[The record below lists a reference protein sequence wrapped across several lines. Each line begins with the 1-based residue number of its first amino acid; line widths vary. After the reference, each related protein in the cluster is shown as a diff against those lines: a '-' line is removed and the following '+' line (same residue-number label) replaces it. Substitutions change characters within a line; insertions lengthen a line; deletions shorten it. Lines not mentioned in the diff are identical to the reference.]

1 MDLFNYNGTGNQD
14 PFEGMS
20 SDEILKAMEA
30 GLMTGMQYNDQLN
43 NGGGLKVESLDAVLK
58 NLENRLDQLVFWNEL
73 NKQKVENTVHQY
85 NQLYK
90 YGQEVGIFNLE
101 GETPTE
107 TDSIYRRKSIILK
120 FTGLTGQVT
129 HPAMLVKTVLASGLY
144 TKEVENKT
152 ILLQTLLDK
161 KVITADSSKDDIE
174 FDGVFAQ
181 HISGINDITGGMNG
195 KTSEQVLDAYFGD
208 VAVLNANGSVL
219 TDALV
224 EDAAQAV
231 VNDRNGVIDRI
242 VSSPVVFNNY
252 VKLFHESKRVV
263 VGMAGGVVGAT
274 MGQSVNDITTQF
286 GKVDIKA
293 DKFFD
298 WNEPVKLGRG
308 KTSQKAPDAPVADA
322 SAPITVD
329 TDAKG
334 MFGTLHAGNYYYAV
348 AAINRFGESEL
359 VLLNKEKAVQAVGAT
374 QSVSLKFTGAVSSAY
389 PETSYM
395 IYRTEVNP
403 ADLNTADFYPIFRV
417 SRTELA
423 AGWDG
428 AEAGSVKDRN
438 RIIAGTKSALVYFN
452 STDMIEYLEL
462 GGTMKLDY
470 AIVGPRRSFS
480 VLNYGTPVE
489 YQPGKIARIVNI
501 GKIGLPTE

>member
-181 HISGINDITGGMNG
+181 HISGINDITGGYRGPGEALYLDME
-195 KTSEQVLDAYFGD
+195 TIVLEEIEE
-208 VAVLNANGSVL
+208 NGSHTLRVGDASKDEGRLRPGSWPEQTSLPEGTYLAHIDESGNFHIGVVVSGTAEITRTGSEYTVTFDFTTSNGSKLSGTFSGQIPVRDMGMENIYTSL
-219 TDALV
+219 T
-224 EDAAQAV
+224 EDYVIPSVGGSTASARYYG
-231 VNDRNGVIDRI
+231 DRNWGITITWPVSADVVENFYIDLTGDSDDPSEGI
-242 VSSPVVFNNY
+242 P
-252 VKLFHESKRVV
+252 
-263 VGMAGGVVGAT
+263 AGTYNV
-274 MGQSVNDITTQF
+274 
-286 GKVDIKA
+286 
-293 DKFFD
+293 
-298 WNEPVKLGRG
+298 
-308 KTSQKAPDAPVADA
+308 
-322 SAPITVD
+322 
-329 TDAKG
+329 
-334 MFGTLHAGNYYYAV
+334 GNYYDRTDFTFMPAYDINDIYAV
-348 AAINRFGESEL
+348 FNREYTYWLRTSAGE
-359 VLLNKEKAVQAVGAT
+359 VTGQAPVIGG
-374 QSVSLKFTGAVSSAY
+374 SI
-389 PETSYM
+389 E
-395 IYRTEVNP
+395 
-403 ADLNTADFYPIFRV
+403 V
-417 SRTELA
+417 SRSGDDYTFTFNVT
-423 AGWDG
+423 DD
-428 AEAGSVKDRN
+428 DRN
-438 RIIAGTKSALVYFN
+438 AITGSWTGPV
-452 STDMIEYLEL
+452 TIEN
-462 GGTMKLDY
+462 
-470 AIVGPRRSFS
+470 A
-480 VLNYGTPVE
+480 N
-489 YQPGKIARIVNI
+489 
-501 GKIGLPTE
+501 

>member
-1 MDLFNYNGTGNQD
+1 MDLFNYTGTENANPLD
-14 PFEGMS
+14 SMS
-20 SDEILKAMEA
+20 SEDILKAMEA
-30 GLMTGMQYNDQLN
+30 GLLTGMQYDNQLN
-43 NGGGLKVESLDAVLK
+43 NGGGLKPESLDYVLK
-58 NLENRLDQLVFWNEL
+58 NLENRLDQLVFWNEMPR
-73 NKQKVENTVHQY
+73 QKIENTVHQY

-90 YGQEVGIFNLE
+90 YGQEVGIFNQE

-107 TDSIYRRKSIILK
+107 TDSIYRRKSIVVK
-120 FTGLTGQVT
+120 FTGVTGQVT
-129 HPAMLVKTVLASGLY
+129 HPGMIVKTVVGSLY

-152 ILLQTLLDK
+152 ILLQTILDK
-161 KVITADSSKDDIE
+161 KVVDANSQKVPEE

-181 HISGINDITGGMNG
+181 HVEGINDITGGLLG

-219 TDALV
+219 NDALV

-231 VNDRNGVIDRI
+231 VNDRNGIIDRI

-286 GKVDIKA
+286 GKVNIKS

-298 WNEPVKLGRG
+298 WNAPIKLGKG
-308 KTSQKAPDAPVADA
+308 KTSDKAPNAPVKDA
-322 SAPITVD
+322 TTPVAVAV
-329 TDAKG
+329 DAKG
-334 MFGTLHAGNYYYAV
+334 MFGSVHAGNYLYAV
-348 AAINRFGESEL
+348 TAKNRYGESEP
-359 VLLNKEKAVQAVGAT
+359 VLLTDADQAVGAT
-374 QSVSLKFTGAVSSAY
+374 QSVTLKFASSQSSAY
-389 PETSYM
+389 PETCYV
-395 IYRTEVNP
+395 IYRTEANP
-403 ADLNTADFYPIFRV
+403 VSKDVADFYPIFEV

-428 AEAGSVKDRN
+428 AEPGTVHDRN
-438 RIIAGTKSALVYFN
+438 RWIAGTKSALVYFN
-452 STDMIEYLEL
+452 GSEMMEYLEL

-489 YQPGKIARIVNI
+489 YMPGKIARIINI
-501 GKIGLPTE
+501 GKIGLPNT

>member
-1 MDLFNYNGTGNQD
+1 MDLYNYKGS
-14 PFEGMS
+14 EGANALENMS
-20 SDEILKAMEA
+20 SEEILKAMEA
-30 GLMTGMQYNDQLN
+30 GLLTGMQYDNQLN
-43 NGGGLKVESLDAVLK
+43 NGGGLKPESLDSVLK

-73 NKQKVENTVHQY
+73 GRQRIENTVHQY

-90 YGQEVGIFNLE
+90 YGQEVGIFNQE

-107 TDSIYRRKSIILK
+107 TDSIYRRKSIVVK
-120 FTGLTGQVT
+120 FTGVTGQVT
-129 HPAMLVKTVLASGLY
+129 HPGMIVKTVVGSLY

-161 KVITADSSKDDIE
+161 KVVTADSSKVAEE
-174 FDGVFAQ
+174 FDGIWAQ
-181 HISGINDITGGMNG
+181 HIAGINDITGGMTG
-195 KTSEQVLDAYFGD
+195 KTTEQILDAYFGD
-208 VAVLNANGSVL
+208 VAVINANGGVL

-252 VKLFHESKRVV
+252 VKQFHESKRVV

-286 GKVDIKA
+286 GKVNIKA

-298 WNEPVKLGRG
+298 WNQPIKLGRA
-308 KTSQKAPDAPVADA
+308 KTSDKAPNAPTADA
-322 SAPITVD
+322 STPIAVA
-329 TDAKG
+329 TDSKG
-334 MFGTLHAGNYYYAV
+334 MFGSAHAGNYFYAV
-348 AAINRFGESEL
+348 TAKNRYGESEP
-359 VLLNKEKAVQAVGAT
+359 VLINANAQAVGAT
-374 QSVSLKFTGAVSSAY
+374 QSVTLKFAGAASSAY
-389 PETSYM
+389 PETCYV
-395 IYRTEVNP
+395 IYRTEANP
-403 ADLNTADFYPIFRV
+403 ADKNTADFFPIFEV
-417 SRTELA
+417 STTELA

-428 AEAGSVKDRN
+428 ASAGTVHDRN
-438 RIIAGTKSALVYFN
+438 RWIAGTKSALVYFN
-452 STDMIEYLEL
+452 GAEMLEYLEL

-480 VLNYGTPVE
+480 VLNYGSPVE
-489 YQPGKIARIVNI
+489 YQPGKMARIINI
-501 GKIGLPTE
+501 GKIGLSA

>member
-1 MDLFNYNGTGNQD
+1 MDLYNYTGAENAN

-20 SDEILKAMEA
+20 SDDILKAMEA
-30 GLMTGMQYNDQLN
+30 GLLTGMQYDNQLN
-43 NGGGLKVESLDAVLK
+43 NGGGLKPESLDYVLK

-73 NKQKVENTVHQY
+73 PRQRVDNTVHQY

-90 YGQEVGIFNLE
+90 YGQEVGIFNQE

-107 TDSIYRRKSIILK
+107 TDSIYRRKSIVLK
-120 FTGLTGQVT
+120 FTGISGQVT
-129 HPAMLVKTVLASGLY
+129 HPGMLVKTVVGSLY

-152 ILLQTLLDK
+152 ILLQTILDK
-161 KVITADSSKDDIE
+161 KVIDADSNKVPE
-174 FDGVFAQ
+174 AFDGVFAQ
-181 HISGINDITGGMNG
+181 HVEGINDITGGLLG

-219 TDALV
+219 NDALV

-231 VNDRNGVIDRI
+231 VNDRNGIIDRI

-252 VKLFHESKRVV
+252 VKLFHESKRVI

-286 GKVDIKA
+286 GKVNIKA
-293 DKFFD
+293 DKYFD
-298 WNEPVKLGRG
+298 WNQPIKLDRG
-308 KTSQKAPDAPVADA
+308 KTSDKAPNAPVKDGTTPVAVA
-322 SAPITVD
+322 

-334 MFGTLHAGNYYYAV
+334 QFGTVHAGNYLYAV
-348 AAINRFGESEL
+348 TAKNRYGESEP
-359 VLLNKEKAVQAVGAT
+359 VLLTEADQAVGAT
-374 QSVSLKFTGAVSSAY
+374 QSVTLKFSASQSSAY
-389 PETSYM
+389 PETCYV

-403 ADLNTADFYPIFRV
+403 VSKDTADFYPIFEV

-428 AEAGSVKDRN
+428 AEPGTVHDRN
-438 RIIAGTKSALVYFN
+438 RWIAGTKSALIYFN
-452 STDMIEYLEL
+452 GSEMMEYLEL

-489 YQPGKIARIVNI
+489 YMPGKIARIINI
-501 GKIGLPTE
+501 GKIGLPTV

>member
-1 MDLFNYNGTGNQD
+1 MDLFNYSGTEATN
-14 PFEGMS
+14 PLESMT

-30 GLMTGMQYNDQLN
+30 GLLTGMQYDNQLN
-43 NGGGLKVESLDAVLK
+43 NGGGLKPESLDSVLK

-73 NKQKVENTVHQY
+73 NRQKIDNTVHQY

-90 YGQEVGIFNLE
+90 YGQEVGIFNQE

-107 TDSIYRRKSIILK
+107 TDSIYRRKSIIVK
-120 FTGLTGQVT
+120 FTGVSGQVT
-129 HPAMLVKTVLASGLY
+129 HPGMLVKTVVGSLY

-152 ILLQTLLDK
+152 ILLQTILDK
-161 KVITADSSKDDIE
+161 KVVDADSSKVPEE

-181 HISGINDITGGMNG
+181 HVMGINDITGGMAG
-195 KTSEQVLDAYFGD
+195 KTSEQILDSYFGD
-208 VAVLNANGSVL
+208 IAVINANGSVL

-242 VSSPVVFNNY
+242 VSSPVVFNDY
-252 VKLFHESKRVV
+252 VKLFHESKRVI

-286 GKVDIKA
+286 GKVNIKA
-293 DKFFD
+293 DKYFD
-298 WNEPVKLGRG
+298 WNQPIKLGRG
-308 KTSQKAPDAPVADA
+308 KTSDKAPNAPAADT
-322 SAPITVD
+322 STPVTVETD
-329 TDAKG
+329 TKAL
-334 MFGTLHAGNYYYAV
+334 FGSVHAGNYLYAV
-348 AAINRFGESEL
+348 TAKNRYGESEP
-359 VLLNKEKAVQAVGAT
+359 VLLNSGGSAQAVGAT
-374 QSVSLKFTGAVSSAY
+374 QGVKLKFTGATSSAY
-389 PETSYM
+389 PETCYV
-395 IYRTEVNP
+395 IYRTEKNP
-403 ADLNTADFYPIFRV
+403 ADKSTADFYPIFEV
-417 SRTELA
+417 SKTELT

-428 AEAGSVKDRN
+428 AGAGEVKDRN
-438 RIIAGTKSALVYFN
+438 RWIAGTKSALVYFN
-452 STDMIEYLEL
+452 GSEVIEYLEL

-489 YQPGKIARIVNI
+489 YMPGKIARIINI
-501 GKIGLPTE
+501 GKIGLPTT

>member
-1 MDLFNYNGTGNQD
+1 MDLYNYTGTENAN

-20 SDEILKAMEA
+20 SDDILKAMEA
-30 GLMTGMQYNDQLN
+30 GLLTGMQYDNQLN
-43 NGGGLKVESLDAVLK
+43 NGGGLKPESLDYVLK

-73 NKQKVENTVHQY
+73 PRQRVDNTVHQY

-90 YGQEVGIFNLE
+90 YGQEVGIFNQE

-107 TDSIYRRKSIILK
+107 TDSIYRRKSIVLK
-120 FTGLTGQVT
+120 FTGISGQVT
-129 HPAMLVKTVLASGLY
+129 HPGMLVKTVVGSLY

-152 ILLQTLLDK
+152 ILLQTILDK
-161 KVITADSSKDDIE
+161 KVIDADSNKVPE
-174 FDGVFAQ
+174 AFDGVFAQ
-181 HISGINDITGGMNG
+181 HVEGINDITGGLLG

-219 TDALV
+219 NDALV

-231 VNDRNGVIDRI
+231 VNDRNGIIDRI

-252 VKLFHESKRVV
+252 VKLFHESKRVI

-286 GKVDIKA
+286 GKVNIKA
-293 DKFFD
+293 DKYFD
-298 WNEPVKLGRG
+298 WNQPIKLGRG
-308 KTSQKAPDAPVADA
+308 KTSDKAPNAPVKDGTTPVAVA
-322 SAPITVD
+322 

-334 MFGTLHAGNYYYAV
+334 QFGTVHAGNYLYAV
-348 AAINRFGESEL
+348 TAKNRYGESEP
-359 VLLNKEKAVQAVGAT
+359 VLLTEADQAVGAT
-374 QSVSLKFTGAVSSAY
+374 QSVTLKFSASQSSAY
-389 PETSYM
+389 PETCYV
-395 IYRTEVNP
+395 IYPTEVNP
-403 ADLNTADFYPIFRV
+403 VSKDTADFYPIFEV

-428 AEAGSVKDRN
+428 AEPGTVHDRN
-438 RIIAGTKSALVYFN
+438 RWIAGTKSALIYFN
-452 STDMIEYLEL
+452 GSEMMEYLEL

-489 YQPGKIARIVNI
+489 YMPGKIARIINI
-501 GKIGLPTE
+501 GKIGLPTV